1 MFDDIRRVG
10 EKVDDLLG
18 TDIFPFNY
26 PFSYT
31 ENFLQ
36 NLEKWEFAIPMKFLW
51 IVQIETIPEQISAQ
65 NMWNTQPTDG
75 VVSSGSITSPGSKS
89 RVWGIDQGK
98 KEITKDVF
106 INTGDKSNGCILAQG
121 VVLPG
126 ENYNVQELPI
136 SNNMGFI
143 PGRVSGNRGAPQELS
158 IQFRETNRSFPDLVM
173 RPWIMLASH
182 LGMVA
187 RPALDNRNI
196 KTNIKIIQL
205 AKTYQYMPL
214 IERKIWHF
222 YNCVPTGIDGA
233 ELTYDANEI
242 KLYTVKWAYT
252 HYGIESLPEQDMSAY
267 MNREGFKKFV
277 KDMANRL
284 LSKNK
289 TYNKLRGKLKKVER
303 FVDKANKIKKKVK
316 KVLGFLGGFSSRNQ
330 DPTLDSSATGSGIGS
345 RNGFGDASRNRFR
358 STTRENLNGGD

>member
-1 MFDDIRRVG
+1 MFDDIRRIG

-36 NLEKWEFAIPMKFLW
+36 SLEKWEAAIPMKFLW
-51 IVQIETIPEQISAQ
+51 LVQIESIPEQISSQ
-65 NMWNTQPTDG
+65 TMWNTQPTDG
-75 VVSSGSITSPGSKS
+75 GVSSGSITSTGTQS

-98 KEITKDVF
+98 REITKDVF
-106 INTGDKSNGCILAQG
+106 MNAGDKSHGCLLAQG

-126 ENYNVQELPI
+126 ENFQVTDLPI
-136 SNNMGFI
+136 NNNMGFI
-143 PGRVSGNRGAPQELS
+143 PGRVSGNRPAPAELS

-182 LGMVA
+182 FGMVA
-187 RPALDNRNI
+187 RPAMQADKRI
-196 KTNIKIIQL
+196 KTNIKVIQL
-205 AKTYQYMPL
+205 AKTYQHMPL
-214 IERKIWHF
+214 MERKIWHF
-222 YNCVPTGIDGA
+222 YNCVPTGMDGQ

-242 KLYTVKWAYT
+242 KLYTVKWAYS

-277 KDMANRL
+277 KDMTNRL

-316 KVLGFLGGFSSRNQ
+316 KVLGFLGGFAKDDPVIAGSS
-330 DPTLDSSATGSGIGS
+330 TGTQLRS
-345 RNGFGDASRNRFR
+345 NGFRDSSRNRFR
-358 STTRENLNGGD
+358 STASENAESGNN